1 MLSDRNDDGPDDQT
15 EEDKDDDKDDKGTV
29 LSDARGAVAM
39 LVDEHPVGA
48 LAAAAGI
55 GYTLGG
61 GLFTSLTSRLLRW
74 GLRLG
79 VQFAVLP
86 VLEREIADLAGGL
99 GESLK
104 GTAPALPRTRI
115 AELSIRERERRKRRR
130 EI

>member
-1 MLSDRNDDGPDDQT
+1 MPLMNGDDASRNDDGPDDQDDQEPQL
-15 EEDKDDDKDDKGTV
+15 EEGDDVTGPV
-29 LSDARGAVAM
+29 RGAIAA

-55 GYTLGG
+55 GYALGG

-86 VLEREIADLAGGL
+86 ALEREIADLAGA
-99 GESLK
+99 SK
-104 GTAPALPRTRI
+104 GDGGARDAPH
-115 AELSIRERERRKRRR
+115 
-130 EI
+130 